1 MLSKLHLHGAM
12 IASCATVCS
21 TANAWST
28 TFACATISPVTVA
41 SGYAMQEV
49 GVTSFA
55 ASRLHVL
62 VWLHGCSWQFCMSHC
77 QLLLHCGCF
86 DAGGAVLEYDA
97 AAYAAAVIAAADATT
112 NAWSNAVA
120 WNVVLI
126 VTMQE
131 DAAVFHHR
139 PS

>member
-1 MLSKLHLHGAM
+1 
-12 IASCATVCS
+12 
-21 TANAWST
+21 
-28 TFACATISPVTVA
+28 
-41 SGYAMQEV
+41 
-49 GVTSFA
+49 
-55 ASRLHVL
+55 
-62 VWLHGCSWQFCMSHC
+62 MSHC

-86 DAGGAVLEYDA
+86 DAGGAALEYDA